1 MTGYYGKQ
9 KILAR
14 DKTVSMGIDVHKEHW
29 HVTVLVAGEELFQ
42 GQIPGEYAALR
53 KLLARLL
60 DCQIR
65 VAYEAGPCGFGLHDR
80 LQADGVEVLV
90 VPPSLIPYGNS
101 KRADPVPDVPFPV
114 RKFPSHVYQQ
124 AGILLAYLQQLAQ
137 QVEANPTWLSPQ
149 EQLK

>member
-53 KLLARLL
+53 KLFNRCVE
-60 DCQIR
+60 CQIR

-80 LQADGVEVLV
+80 LQAEGVEVLV
-90 VPPSLIPYGNS
+90 VPPSLIPVKSGNKVKTETLS
-101 KRADPVPDVPFPV
+101 EGRAGQSRPPGGAWPRGPW
-114 RKFPSHVYQQ
+114 
-124 AGILLAYLQQLAQ
+124 G
-137 QVEANPTWLSPQ
+137 
-149 EQLK
+149 